1 MNFRNI
7 LLVLMLMLS
16 TSLFSQSILVS
27 GIVVDEGGN
36 PLPGVTV
43 LIEGTNRGTSTTF
56 EGTYAIKADNENQN
70 IQFSYIS
77 FETQS
82 ILIGDQTKIDVIMVE
97 SLESLEEVQ
106 VVAFQKQKKNSV
118 IGSINTINPSEL
130 KIPTSNITN
139 AMAGKLAGMIS
150 YQRSGEPG
158 ADNAEFFIRGVTS
171 FGYANNPLILIDGLE
186 VTTNDLARI
195 EPDNIASFSIMKDAT
210 ATSLY
215 GARGANGVILIT
227 TKEGKK
233 GKAKVSFRYEN
244 SISAPSQT
252 NEFLGGV
259 DYMNLYNRATRTRD
273 PSAPLTYSISKIYG
287 TLNGGDPN
295 IYPNVNWYNELFKN
309 YTLNRKANLNVN
321 GGGDIAQYYLSVSH
335 NNDTGLLKVDP
346 LNNFNNNIDIK
357 RSNLRANINID
368 LTNTTKIA
376 VKFYS
381 LFERYNGPSVSANSI
396 FGSVMQA
403 NPANFPKYFDYED
416 NLGYNHTLF
425 GNKGNG
431 GFPNPYA
438 DMVKGYKDRF
448 TNTIFSQ
455 VQIEQDLKFI
465 TEGLKFR
472 GMASVRTYTMNEN
485 SREYTPFYYGMA
497 EVETELG
504 ISNYLYRIQ
513 EGTEFL
519 NNPSVNNLGTSRFYY
534 EFVTE
539 YNRKFNELHD
549 IGGLLVFNF
558 SESLNTIGG
567 NSAFATLPSRNM
579 GLSGRFSY
587 NYDSRYFT
595 EFNFGYNGSEKFAK
609 NNRFGFFPSIGL
621 GWILSNEEWFSQ
633 KLPDINMFKLKLTHG
648 LVGNDGISSADDRFF
663 YLSEVNLQSPS
674 YGFTWGSDFNNFYQ
688 GYVIDRYSN
697 QNVTWEVAEKTNYG
711 LELGLFNS
719 LNFQI
724 DYFTEHRSKIYMSRD
739 YIPSTMGLTT
749 TISSNLGEVNSRG
762 VDFSLDYNKAFDSG
776 LILSGRGNFTYA
788 TNEVLVNGE
797 PDYTYDYLSRIG
809 YPVNQAWGLIAER
822 LFIDQADIDNSPEQF
837 NGFSSSNNSYMPGDI
852 KYTDVNNDGVVNEL
866 DRVPIGK
873 PTVPEIVYGFGV
885 SASYKGYDFSV
896 FMQGVARTSFFI
908 NPNDISPFVNERNA
922 LNVIANN
929 HWSINNPDPNAFW
942 PRLSTYSIANN
953 EQQSTWWQ
961 RDGDFLRLK
970 NIEIGYTFPDRESG
984 LFSGLNTRVYFTG
997 LNLLTFSKFDLWDTE
1012 MGGNGLGYPPQ
1023 KVYNIGL
1030 QVNF

>member
-549 IGGLLVFNF
+549 IGGLIVFNF